1 MNLIANQI
9 KSWVDIRREF
19 YCRSMKSWLQDTN
32 IKMCLI
38 LNQGKY
44 VIGERSIRTLKR
56 KIYKYVINIKKGI
69 SNYLIYWINITKN
82 IIIQLMRN
90 LLIKI
95 IIKNFLNLKLITM
108 LEYQNI
114 KIFLLNSLFQIDVK
128 TFFWLKLLLT
138 LCHGLFL

>member
-19 YCRSMKSWLQDTN
+19 NCRSMKSWLQDTN

-56 KIYKYVINIKKGI
+56 KIYKYMLLISKKG
-69 SNYLIYWINITKN
+69 YLII
-82 IIIQLMRN
+82 
-90 LLIKI
+90 
-95 IIKNFLNLKLITM
+95 
-108 LEYQNI
+108 
-114 KIFLLNSLFQIDVK
+114 
-128 TFFWLKLLLT
+128 
-138 LCHGLFL
+138 